1 MTKEQEIF
9 INLVEEKVGKG
20 RISFTFLAETE
31 GQVNTALNAIY
42 KSGYVWWDRCKKEA
56 EDIEREIIKA
66 VKCFEKVRFRIRC
79 SPFEDNMEIL
89 YAIFDKDF
97 DTFSCDF
104 KFNEGMKFLAE
115 LKKSYKE
122 IERGANDNYKSE

>member
-9 INLVEEKVGKG
+9 INLIEEKLGKC
-20 RISFTFLAETE
+20 RISFTFLTETKE
-31 GQVNTALNAIY
+31 QINTALNAIY
-42 KSGYVWWDRCKKEA
+42 KSGYVWWDRCKKET
-56 EDIEREIIKA
+56 EDIEHEITTAIR
-66 VKCFEKVRFRIRC
+66 CFKKVRLRIRY

-97 DTFSCDF
+97 EAFGYDFEFS
-104 KFNEGMKFLAE
+104 EGMKLLAE

-122 IERGANDNYKSE
+122 IERSDK